1 MIIKK
6 KIGVFSTSRSDFG
19 ILSPLI
25 EEIKKNNFFKLFL
38 FAGGDHFLYENS
50 LKNLNANLKVDS
62 SFDYISK
69 NSFFDYKEFS
79 KSTSIINIKLQKIFK
94 NYNFDYTLIL
104 GDRHELIP
112 IIHHSIILNK
122 KIIHIG
128 GGEITE
134 GAIDNKIRYMISSI
148 ADYQFTMHNNYKNN
162 LIENKLINQ
171 KIYNVGYLGVDN
183 IKKINFIKKKDIFR
197 KYKIDTQKKLAMFTY
212 HPSICEINIKT
223 IRVLKS
229 ILRFTLAQNY
239 QIIVSFPGVELKN
252 YKIKNLILDFKNT
265 KDLFIFPNLGF
276 KDYNNLLKYSD
287 FVFGNSSSGIIEA
300 PFYKIPSINIGDRQ
314 QGRIRHISVLDC
326 DLNLENFKE
335 KLQILKKNA
344 FKTQLKK
351 MNYKFGKGKTAKKI
365 IKYLLN

>member
-1 MIIKK
+1 MSTKK
-6 KIGVFSTSRSDFG
+6 KIAIFSTSRSDFG
-19 ILSPLI
+19 ILSSLI
-25 EEIKKNNFFKLFL
+25 HEIKKNNSFKIFL
-38 FAGGDHFLYENS
+38 FVGGDHFLYKNS
-50 LKNLNANLKVDS
+50 LKNIVDNFKVDA

-69 NSFFDYKEFS
+69 NFFFNYKEFS
-79 KSTSIINIKLQKIFK
+79 KSTSIINIKLKKIFK
-94 NYNFDYTLIL
+94 NYDFNYTLVL
-104 GDRHELIP
+104 GDRYELVP

-128 GGEITE
+128 GGEVTE

-148 ADYQFTMHNNYKNN
+148 ADYQFTMHLSYKNN
-162 LIENKLINQ
+162 LIANKSINQ

-183 IKKINFIKKKDIFR
+183 IKKINFSKKEDILR
-197 KYKIDTQKKLAMFTY
+197 KYKVDTQKKLAMFTY
-212 HPSICEINIKT
+212 HPSISDINTKT

-229 ILRFTLAQNY
+229 ILRFVLIQNY

-265 KDLFIFPNLGF
+265 KDLFIFPNIGF
-276 KDYNNLLKYSD
+276 KDYNNLLKCSD

-314 QGRIRHISVLDC
+314 KGRIRHLSVIDC
-326 DLNLENFKE
+326 DLNLVTFKE
-335 KLQILKKNA
+335 KLKILKKKS
-344 FKTQLKK
+344 FKNQLKK
-351 MNYKFGKGKTAKKI
+351 MNYKFGNGKTAKKI